1 MKFRPCIDLHGG
13 KVKQIVGGTLS
24 DSASSLSSSL
34 VTNFQTDLSPAYYAQ
49 MYKKDELAGGHVIML
64 GPGNE
69 EAALCALRA
78 YPQGLQIGGGIHPDN
93 AQKYIDAGASHVIV
107 TSYVFSEGEI
117 KWERL
122 HKLIDV
128 VSKEKLV
135 LDLSCRKAGD
145 DYFVA
150 ADRWQSITKEKLS
163 PQLFERL
170 SKCCDEF
177 LIHAADVEGL
187 KAGIDPQLVSL
198 LADYSALPVTYAGGV
213 RDLGDLDLV
222 EKLGSGRVDITV
234 GSSLDIFGGKLSF
247 SDVVKWHKLRNP

>member
-24 DSASSLSSSL
+24 DSASSSL
-34 VTNFQTDLSPAYYAQ
+34 VTNFQTDLSPAHYAA
-49 MYKKDELAGGHVIML
+49 MYKKDELTGGHVIML

-69 EAALCALRA
+69 EAALSALSA
-78 YPQGLQIGGGIHPDN
+78 YPQGLQIGGGINPSN

-122 HKLIDV
+122 NNLVDV
-128 VSKEKLV
+128 VSKEKFV

-150 ADRWQSITKEKLS
+150 TNRWQSVTKEKLS

-170 SKCCDEF
+170 SQYCDEF

-187 KAGIDPQLVSL
+187 KAGIDPHLVSL
-198 LADYSALPVTYAGGV
+198 LAECSVLPITYAGGV

-222 EKLGSGRVDITV
+222 EKLGHGRVDITV

-247 SDVVKWHKLRNP
+247 SDVVKWHKSRNP